1 MSEHQ
6 APHATQ
12 DETDGGS
19 LPPSAFPAGRVMKT
33 SILLLGLLLAACSSG
48 KPSADADSAGHGDMQ
63 HAAAATSTPAA
74 KAFEAAADKM
84 HKDMAVVLPGD
95 AETHFR
101 PSVIPAHSGRGA
113 MAKVALEHGKDPEVR
128 EIAKSVIAAQEKE
141 ITVMRSWLAR
151 RDKAA
156 PQSPPKVN

>member
-1 MSEHQ
+1 
-6 APHATQ
+6 
-12 DETDGGS
+12 
-19 LPPSAFPAGRVMKT
+19 MKT
-33 SILLLGLLLAACSSG
+33 SISLLGLLLAACSSG

-84 HKDMAVVLPGD
+84 HKDMAVVLTGD
-95 AETHFR
+95 ADTDFMR
-101 PSVIPAHSGRGA
+101 SMIPHHEGAVA

-128 EIAKSVIAAQEKE
+128 DIAKSVIAAQEKE
-141 ITVMRSWLAR
+141 ITAMRSWLAR

>member
-84 HKDMAVVLPGD
+84 HKDMAVVLTGD
-95 AETHFR
+95 ADTDFMR
-101 PSVIPAHSGRGA
+101 SMIPHHEGAVA

-141 ITVMRSWLAR
+141 ITIMRSWLAR

-156 PQSPPKVN
+156 PQSPPKAN

>member
-84 HKDMAVVLPGD
+84 HKDMAVVLTGD
-95 AETHFR
+95 ADTDFMRSMVPHHEGA
-101 PSVIPAHSGRGA
+101 VA
-113 MAKVALEHGKDPEVR
+113 MAKVVLEHGRGPEVR
-128 EIAKSVIAAQEKE
+128 ALAQSVIAAQKKE
-141 ITVMRSWLAR
+141 IAVILNWLER
-151 RDKAA
+151 RDQAGR
-156 PQSPPKVN
+156 PSPGTAN